1 MVFPNKVDPDDSL
14 PAAASRCLSHRCPF
28 VQQLGTRGGIPRA
41 TAHSERAQWQGGGDR
56 AFLAAVCLTQ
66 VVLTRAK
73 LPGLRATR
81 TMVKLMTVRES
92 VGAEDATKV
101 QKTLLVS
108 GGFVRGQIDPGSSAG
123 K

>member
-1 MVFPNKVDPDDSL
+1 MV
-14 PAAASRCLSHRCPF
+14 
-28 VQQLGTRGGIPRA
+28 QLMI
-41 TAHSERAQWQGGGDR
+41 
-56 AFLAAVCLTQ
+56 
-66 VVLTRAK
+66 
-73 LPGLRATR
+73 
-81 TMVKLMTVRES
+81 VRES